1 MFHTIIS
8 ILAPLVNSVQLFPQL
23 YKTFITKS
31 VHDLSIYSL
40 LLILITNTLWLLHG
54 FIIKDRSLIIAGIFS
69 FFVNISLLTLV
80 LFYN

>member
-54 FIIKDRSLIIAGIFS
+54 FIIKDRALIIAGIFS

-80 LFYN
+80 FFYN